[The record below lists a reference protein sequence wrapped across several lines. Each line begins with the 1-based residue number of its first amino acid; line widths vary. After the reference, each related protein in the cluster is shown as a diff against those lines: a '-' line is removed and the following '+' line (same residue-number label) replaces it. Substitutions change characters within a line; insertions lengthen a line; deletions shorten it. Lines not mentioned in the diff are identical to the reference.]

1 MQDCQIEKAVRKARL
16 LKIAEEKLMQAKMP
30 SRMQEDLERRSK
42 IAKAPLPPAH
52 NFKPKINEMPDLEG
66 KSLVLV

>member
-1 MQDCQIEKAVRKARL
+1 
-16 LKIAEEKLMQAKMP
+16 
-30 SRMQEDLERRSK
+30 MQEDLERRSK